1 MGIISWIIVG
11 LIAGALAK
19 LIMPGD
25 DPGGIIVTTIIGMVG
40 AVVGGLVVGL
50 LGGSGAT
57 GFNIWSIVVATLG
70 AVILLAVYRLIVGGR
85 TH

>member
-1 MGIISWIIVG
+1 VGIISWIIVG